1 MAEVPAVVI
10 SVVADVEE
18 VEEAVE
24 EKAPIET
31 TKDRNL
37 SKIRVAVDSKTK
49 TILKSIREI
58 RGRTIKMI
66 GVRKLL
72 LLNTKLKVTVV
83 LSKLNRSLRI
93 KTELQT

>member
-1 MAEVPAVVI
+1 MAEVPAVEI
-10 SVVADVEE
+10 SVVADAEE
-18 VEEAVE
+18 VDEAAE

-37 SKIRVAVDSKTK
+37 SKIRVAVDNKTM
-49 TILKSIREI
+49 TILKIIREI

>member
-1 MAEVPAVVI
+1 MAEVPAVEI
-10 SVVADVEE
+10 SVVADAEE
-18 VEEAVE
+18 VDEAVE

-37 SKIRVAVDSKTK
+37 SKIRVAVDNKTM
-49 TILKSIREI
+49 TILKIIREI

-83 LSKLNRSLRI
+83 LSKLYRSLRI

>member
-1 MAEVPAVVI
+1 MAEVPAVEI
-10 SVVADVEE
+10 SVVADAEE
-18 VEEAVE
+18 VDEAVE

-37 SKIRVAVDSKTK
+37 SKIRVAVDNKTM
-49 TILKSIREI
+49 TILKIIREI